1 MFAVQ
6 LAGFTPNFRF
16 QTTMSID
23 WEGLVTTRAFWAA
36 VLVFRLWNALF
47 VRTAFNPD
55 EYWQSTEVA
64 HRMVFGYGHLYVP
77 ACVMMR
83 NTLLSLLALM

>member
-1 MFAVQ
+1 MIA
-6 LAGFTPNFRF
+6 
-16 QTTMSID
+16 IE
-23 WEGLVTTRAFWAA
+23 WEGFVTTRAFWTA

-64 HRMVFGYGHLYVP
+64 HRMVFGYGHLYV
-77 ACVMMR
+77 
-83 NTLLSLLALM
+83 LALCVTCVALRCARSHSLTFTCLAYSLAL